1 MAQLGTA
8 KDIVNQASQEIGLTQ
23 KPISTV
29 TGIDQDITQ
38 MLALLSNV
46 ADEVLLEEPYDT
58 ILGDGV
64 WCHDKNGNAKIA
76 PTTDDD
82 VILFDRRL
90 AIDGAKYRF
99 LKAKGLEFGEEL
111 RDFTTRMNKIAGRN
125 ASVLDLDVDEGR
137 IA

>member
-23 KPISTV
+23 KAISTV
-29 TGIDQDITQ
+29 TGNDQDISQ
-38 MLALLSNV
+38 MLSLLSNV
-46 ADEVLLEEPYDT
+46 ADEVLLEEPYNT
-58 ILGDGV
+58 LLGDGV
-64 WCHDKNGNAKIA
+64 WCVDQDGKPKLQ
-76 PTTDDD
+76 PTTDND

-90 AIDGAKYRF
+90 AINGAKYRF

-125 ASVLDLDVDEGR
+125 ARVLDLDTDEGR
-137 IA
+137 VA

>member
-8 KDIVNQASQEIGLTQ
+8 KYIVNQASQEIGLTQ

-29 TGIDQDITQ
+29 TGNDQDITQ
-38 MLALLSNV
+38 MLALLANV

-64 WCHDKNGNAKIA
+64 WCRDKDGNPKIA

-125 ASVLDLDVDEGR
+125 ARVLDLDTDVGR
-137 IA
+137 VA